1 MCCKCFGPIHIVLF
15 LQETF
20 FYSLSYPVFLGFLIC
35 VLSLLS
41 LKWGSNSGA
50 TWNLLALVGTFATW
64 AAAAVVVEN
73 GVWPRLNPTYLYLV
87 SSNWLM

>member
-1 MCCKCFGPIHIVLF
+1 MF
-15 LQETF
+15 QETF

-35 VLSLLS
+35 VLSGLS

-64 AAAAVVVEN
+64 AAAAAVVEN
-73 GVWPRLNPTYLYLV
+73 NYWRLNPTFLYLIAIGFATTLLLLFV
-87 SSNWLM
+87 YIR

>member
-1 MCCKCFGPIHIVLF
+1 MFIHLTFV

-87 SSNWLM
+87 SSNLLI